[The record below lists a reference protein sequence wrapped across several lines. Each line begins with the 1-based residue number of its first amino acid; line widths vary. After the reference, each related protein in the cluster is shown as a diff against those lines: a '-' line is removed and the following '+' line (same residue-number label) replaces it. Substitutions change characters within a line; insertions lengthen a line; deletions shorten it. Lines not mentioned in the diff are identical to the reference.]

1 MKHIQIREEILWLAK
16 NTNKPFFV
24 IGRMEPIL
32 KPNQNHV
39 SFSHIRPY
47 AWGCSTYYLC
57 HHINLPRTEVEKYVK
72 INFDNFG
79 KSFFICV
86 RPHVY
91 YGEDSTER
99 GGLSIDTSIIG
110 EAIFEKFLQKYNL
123 TPIPQD
129 KYLDFRK
136 ILDGKFIR
144 EEIIGEDK
152 RPKPHRY
159 RVRHMSELKK
169 RINMDKIFSDRKRR
183 QNKGKPS
190 KKACRKMLDK
200 VRWKT
205 MAEADE
211 EREMAQNKTYDV
223 EEQ

>member
-1 MKHIQIREEILWLAK
+1 MKHIQTREEILWLAK

-32 KPNQNHV
+32 DPNQNHV
-39 SFSHIRPY
+39 SFSHVRPY

-57 HHINLPRTEVEKYVK
+57 HHINLPIAEVEKYVK

-86 RPHVY
+86 RPHIY
-91 YGEDSTER
+91 YGEDGTER
-99 GGLSIDTSIIG
+99 GGLSIDTSIIK
-110 EAIFEKFLQKYNL
+110 EAIFEKFLQKYNF

-159 RVRHMSELKK
+159 RGRHMSEANK
-169 RINMDKIFSDRKRR
+169 RIEMDKIISDRRRR
-183 QNKGKPS
+183 QNKGKLS
-190 KKACRKMLDK
+190 KKARRKMMDK
-200 VRWKT
+200 VKWKT
-205 MAEADE
+205 MAEADK
-211 EREMAQNKTYDV
+211 EREMAQNKTYDT